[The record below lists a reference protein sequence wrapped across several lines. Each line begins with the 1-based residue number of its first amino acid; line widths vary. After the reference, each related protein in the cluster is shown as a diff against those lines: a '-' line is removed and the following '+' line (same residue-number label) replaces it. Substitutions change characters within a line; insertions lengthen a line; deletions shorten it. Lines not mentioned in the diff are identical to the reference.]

1 VLATEEQM
9 KKVPV
14 FLAQFQKIYPE
25 WKGMIQPDE
34 SVKLQRR
41 VIDNLT
47 IAQSGQFL
55 SHWGNKQW
63 L

>member
-1 VLATEEQM
+1 M

-14 FLAQFQKIYPE
+14 FLAQFQKVYPE

-34 SVKLQRR
+34 SVKLQRK
-41 VIDNLT
+41 VIDNLK